1 MNKVFLR
8 KDIIKSMA
16 QQTGLSQEKCGF
28 CLNAYH
34 NLILSA
40 IKSRDVIEDKGFFNI
55 SVKFVPKHVKA
66 DPRDFHN
73 KKLNIPDKYKI
84 VLKPMKALRDAVAQI
99 STNNDTS

>member
-16 QQTGLSQEKCGF
+16 QQTGLSQEKCGY

-40 IKSRDVIEDKGFFNI
+40 IRNRDIIEDKGFFNI
-55 SVKFVPKHVKA
+55 SVKFVPKHVKG

-73 KKLNIPDKYKI
+73 KKVNIPDKYKI
-84 VLKPMKALRDAVAQI
+84 VLKPMKTLKNAVLQI
-99 STNNDTS
+99 LADNNTS